1 MSKFLFS
8 SGGGGASQA
17 AAGDGGLGSGR
28 RSQGA
33 AVRLAAAGGSTRRA
47 RPGEGADGTSRVALC
62 VPVCKNSPRRGKAEP
77 RALQQGRFP
86 SPRFRLLSTERRSEW
101 KPSPNMTS
109 KLLLTM
115 S

>member
-1 MSKFLFS
+1 M
-8 SGGGGASQA
+8 
-17 AAGDGGLGSGR
+17 
-28 RSQGA
+28 
-33 AVRLAAAGGSTRRA
+33 RLAAAGGSTGRA